1 LVLKSYELQINGARS
16 LSSAENCHITG
27 LGRRF
32 LCNVDKF
39 TSRAKLLQGEG
50 FEGEG
55 LENVGETEKISDL
68 ESQALAPFAKSF
80 TKRYEQWKRADLAVI
95 ALETLPKQVKKD
107 KVLDNL
113 MKLYHER
120 AKSLREE
127 T

>member
-1 LVLKSYELQINGARS
+1 LVLKSYELQINGARC
-16 LSSAENCHITG
+16 LNAAENCHITG
-27 LGRRF
+27 LGKRF

-39 TSRAKLLQGEG
+39 TSRAKLLQREG

-55 LENVGETEKISDL
+55 FENVRETDVSDL

-80 TKRYEQWKRADLAVI
+80 TKRYEEWKRADLTVI

-113 MKLYHER
+113 IKLYQER